1 MIRWSIRVFLLL
13 VLLIVIG
20 SAVLLTVLYRNV
32 SEEAKTHIARGIID
46 AVIFSESPVYY
57 DDGKSVIGVFFEK
70 THRKYIHYKEIPP
83 LFVKAIVAAEDRTF
97 YTHYGFD
104 IKAILRASI
113 ANLKTGRISQ
123 GGSTITQQT
132 AKNIFKREKRSYA
145 AKLKEL
151 IQALLLEREYSKD
164 EIMEMYVNQF
174 FVTGFGRGLSIAS
187 RYFFDKDAEK
197 LDLVECAFIAGSVK
211 SPNRFNPFIKKSGTE
226 RQQAR
231 KLAKQR
237 KDYVLGNMLDMN
249 YITQAEY
256 QEALKRE
263 VPFKEGRVTYRLN
276 VILDY
281 VREQLDSDYFR
292 GILQEQGVENI
303 ATSGIKVYT
312 SVNREIQEG
321 ALQSLR
327 RHLPLLDVKLTGMG
341 GDLLLDKYRDLV
353 GEPMKKPE
361 EDIPFFGRLTSIR
374 ADKDHPA
381 LMVSWEGGEGVI
393 DYEGMRPVGDAW
405 LKGRTGVWAEFGKRN
420 IPEFLKLFQVGQT
433 VAIRLTGAS
442 FSEGKVQ
449 VLLSKIPSLDGGI
462 IVLRKGMIKGM
473 VGGFFDRF
481 FNRAADAKRQLG
493 SIFKTLVYAAALE
506 LNWNTLDPLPNRK
519 DVFPFEATFYIPKPD
534 HDPEADMVSM
544 LWAGAKSEN
553 LATVWLLYH
562 LTDHLSM
569 NEFRQ
574 VVDLLGLGR
583 TAKETYEEYGARIRD
598 KYGVMVSEEDV
609 REAAFEESK
618 NEIETDLIFSDQ
630 EEVLRNVQRLH
641 YKVDPGNFSVDGE
654 MDPTLYRFSF
664 QRFLSL
670 NQSMKMEMQRIKEIL
685 NRSAQGTDVDLNR
698 LFGAELSRFYLAGG
712 EGNRAKV
719 VYAETRPPDRGAALR
734 PLSFEW
740 SGEKLAQL
748 SPEEVWL
755 DGLLPSRVVEALQSL
770 SGRIHERLKGHRK
783 YDAELLY
790 RVSDF
795 KRVVNLAY
803 VTRLA
808 ERTGIAT
815 KLDPVLSFPL
825 GANSISILEA
835 ALSYESMMTGKIH
848 PLDGITSPAMIPI
861 ITKIEDRQGN
871 LLWEYKPQS
880 KRVLSDR
887 VSGMLT
893 DILRMVMLRGT
904 GKVAKDAVQ
913 VNLEIESQKV
923 SIPVPT
929 FGKTGTANK
938 FTNSSFVGFIP
949 GPDEKT
955 GALGIEGGY
964 VIASYVGYDDNRPM
978 KGRAIVIYGSSGA
991 LPLYVDTGN
1000 AVVNS
1005 REYDKNLHM
1014 ADLAFELQAIPIR
1027 AYSGL
1032 QPVTVSPTSGLPVGS
1047 RAQENSGGY
1056 PMVYSDVEIGG
1067 DHVTLKRTF
1076 EPMRGGHDAE
1086 SN

>member
-1 MIRWSIRVFLLL
+1 MIRWGIRIFLLL
-13 VLLIVIG
+13 VLLILVG
-20 SAVLLTVLYRNV
+20 AAVLFTVLYRNV

-70 THRKYIHYKEIPP
+70 THRKYIHYKDIPP
-83 LFVKAIVAAEDRTF
+83 VFVKAIVAAEDRSF

-104 IKAILRASI
+104 IKAILRASL
-113 ANLKTGRISQ
+113 ANLRSGKISQ

-164 EIMEMYVNQF
+164 EILEMYVNQF

-187 RYFFDKDAEK
+187 KYFFDKEAEK
-197 LDLVECAFIAGSVK
+197 LDLVESAFIAGSVK
-211 SPNRFNPFIKKSGTE
+211 SPNRFNPFIKKSSAE
-226 RQQAR
+226 KRQAR
-231 KLAKQR
+231 RLAKQR
-237 KDYVLGNMLDMN
+237 KDYVLGNMLEMN
-249 YITQAEY
+249 FITRAEY
-256 QEALKRE
+256 REALQQE

-281 VREQLDSDYFR
+281 VRDQLDSDYFK
-292 GILQEQGVENI
+292 GVLQEQGVENI

-327 RHLPLLDVKLTGMG
+327 RHLPLLDVKLTGMS
-341 GDLLLDKYRDLV
+341 GDLFLDKYRDLV

-361 EDIPFFGRLTSIR
+361 EDIPFFGRITGIR
-374 ADKDHPA
+374 PDKDNPG
-381 LMVSWEGGEGVI
+381 LMVSWEGGEGFI
-393 DYEGMRPVGDAW
+393 DYEGLRPMGEAW
-405 LKGRTGVWAEFGKRN
+405 LKGRTGVWAEFGRRN

-433 VAIRLTGAS
+433 VAIRHTGALS
-442 FSEGKVQ
+442 SEGTAQ

-462 IVLRKGMIKGM
+462 VVLRNGMIKGM

-481 FNRAADAKRQLG
+481 FNRAVDAKRQLG

-506 LNWNTLDPLPNRK
+506 LKWNTLDLLQNRK
-519 DVFPFEATFYIPKPD
+519 DVFPFEATFYVPKPD
-534 HDPEADMVSM
+534 HEPEADKVSL

-574 VVDLLGLGR
+574 VVDLLGLSR
-583 TAKETYEEYGARIRD
+583 TARETYEEYGARIRD

-618 NEIETDLIFSDQ
+618 KEIETDLIFSDQ
-630 EEVLRNVQRLH
+630 EEVLQNVQRIH

-664 QRFLSL
+664 QRLLTL
-670 NQSMKMEMQRIKEIL
+670 NQSMKLELQRIKEIL
-685 NRSAQGTDVDLNR
+685 NRTPQGMDADLSR

-719 VYAETRPPDRGAALR
+719 VYAETGPPGRGTGYR

-740 SGEKLAQL
+740 GGENLIRMN
-748 SPEEVWL
+748 PGDVWL
-755 DGLLPSRVVEALQSL
+755 DGILPSSIVDMLQSL
-770 SGRIHERLKGHRK
+770 SGRIYERLKTSRK
-783 YDAELLY
+783 YDADLLY

-795 KRVVNLAY
+795 KRVVNLNY

-808 ERTGIAT
+808 ERLGIAT

-835 ALSYESMMTGKIH
+835 ALAYQSMMTGKIY
-848 PLDGITSPAMIPI
+848 PLDGITSPAMLPI
-861 ITKIEDRQGN
+861 ITKIEDRQGH
-871 LLWEYKPQS
+871 LLWEYKPQPR
-880 KRVLSDR
+880 RVLSDR

-904 GKVAKDAVQ
+904 GRVAKDAVQ
-913 VNLEIESQKV
+913 VNLEIEDQKV

-949 GPDEKT
+949 GPHEKT
-955 GALGIEGGY
+955 GALGIDEGY

-1005 REYDKNLHM
+1005 REYNRNLHM
-1014 ADLAFELQAIPIR
+1014 ADLAFELQAIPRR

-1032 QPVTVSPTSGLPVGS
+1032 QAVTVSPTSGLPVGS
-1047 RAQENSGGY
+1047 HDQNPGGH
-1056 PMVYSDVEIGG
+1056 PTVYSDVETGG
-1067 DHVTLKRTF
+1067 GQVTLRRAF
-1076 EPMRGGHDAE
+1076 EPMRGGHDVAAK
-1086 SN
+1086 